1 MQVHF
6 INVNYTFIMLNYV
19 VPLICCCERLTNEG
33 KCGLHEEH
41 EELITC
47 IYEMKSHVLNVG
59 RI

>member
-6 INVNYTFIMLNYV
+6 INVNYTFIMLIFK

-33 KCGLHEEH
+33 KCGLHEE
-41 EELITC
+41 LITATC
-47 IYEMKSHVLNVG
+47 IYEMKSHVLDVG